1 MGIQQLRASTGLS
14 QKGFSEAFQI
24 PVRTLQQW
32 EQGKSSP
39 APYVLAMMEKL
50 APAMAADAPGEKDP
64 YFVPEKSRWKVCI
77 PDPFPNC
84 ERVYPLQ
91 QRKVRQLLDA
101 LRGNDAVKSV
111 TIFGS
116 SVPQRCRQDSD
127 LDVYLELADGDGEV
141 KIAFDF
147 PCDLWTN
154 RTADER
160 LKREIEQKGV
170 RVYG

>member
-1 MGIQQLRASTGLS
+1 MGIKELRASTGLS

-50 APAMAADAPGEKDP
+50 APATAADAAGEKNP
-64 YFVPEKSRWKVCI
+64 YFVPEKSHWKVCI

-101 LRGNDAVKSV
+101 LRG
-111 TIFGS
+111 
-116 SVPQRCRQDSD
+116 QRC
-127 LDVYLELADGDGEV
+127 GEV
-141 KIAFDF
+141 GYHI
-147 PCDLWTN
+147 
-154 RTADER
+154 RVER
-160 LKREIEQKGV
+160 YAALPSGQRSGCV
-170 RVYG
+170 P